1 MSLLYVSL
9 LICSVTY
16 SQHWEGIGIEN
27 SGMGTTY
34 KCLYADTISNLL
46 YVGGFRVV
54 ADGISYRGITAWD
67 GTSFYSLGNSA
78 NNLYGSFF
86 TDLQAQVW
94 GIRRYKNEI
103 YAGGGFLLAG
113 SDTVNNIARWDGTNW
128 HKVGQG
134 IEGVVRCFYEMD
146 DTLYVGGSIDAIIG
160 SNIQCKSLVKWDGT
174 SWHEMEPMPLPYV
187 SSISS
192 MVEYKD
198 ELYVAGNFGGLTD
211 TLNEIARWDGTQW
224 LSVGGGIW
232 GDSWVE
238 SLVVYKGY
246 LYAGG
251 YFFEQDGNAGSF
263 IMRWN
268 GEEWSEVGGGVSS
281 TYPQA
286 NGQIH
291 GMGIFNDEL
300 WVGGAFK
307 YAGDIPAKYIA
318 KWDGEKWCS
327 MEDDLHTAIL
337 GFEVYN
343 NELYMMG
350 GNSLF
355 NSTNIPYVA
364 KWTGGNYVD
373 TCSTPTNIV
382 EITQEDNEIFIF
394 PNPATTTLN
403 IRIPNS
409 SANSY
414 QLQNV
419 EIYNL
424 SGQIV
429 LTKKIKVFGNTY
441 SINISTLPVGS
452 YFVRVFGEE
461 NVWAEKFV
469 VVKNN

>member
-16 SQHWEGIGIEN
+16 SQHWEGIGIEQG
-27 SGMGTTY
+27 SMVSSY
-34 KCLYADTISNLL
+34 KCLYTDSISNLL
-46 YVGGFRVV
+46 YIGGLGVF
-54 ADGISYRGITAWD
+54 ADGNIYSGITVWD
-67 GTSFYSLGNSA
+67 GSSFYGLGNHTNCLHA
-78 NNLYGSFF
+78 GNIN
-86 TDLQAQVW
+86 DLSAQVW

-134 IEGVVRCFYEMD
+134 IDGVVRCFYEMD

-307 YAGDIPAKYIA
+307 YAGGIPAPQIA

-327 MEDDLHTAIL
+327 MEDSIFGRVFNFAN
-337 GFEVYN
+337 YN
-343 NELYMMG
+343 NELFIQG
-350 GNSLF
+350 SFLDIGTLH
-355 NSTNIPYVA
+355 IPYVA

-382 EITQEDNEIFIF
+382 EITHEDNEIFIF

-409 SANSY
+409 RANSY
-414 QLQNV
+414 QLQNF

-429 LTKKIKVFGNTY
+429 LTKKIKVFENSY
-441 SINISTLPVGS
+441 SIDISTLPVGS

-461 NVWAEKFV
+461 NVWAEKLV
-469 VVKNN
+469 VVR